1 MTKQAVLFTHTD
13 GDRPV
18 ASTFDYEHGLPALY
32 QAIGCD
38 LVEVAANGKFAGL
51 AVTLIVDEE
60 GLYRQPTI
68 NRHANDFAAEITGNA
83 IYALRPSLV
92 GPAVVVLDTGD
103 DWRGFTPDE
112 LATVLDALRNG
123 GYSVAAAA

>member
-18 ASTFDYEHGLPALY
+18 ASPFDYEHGLPALY

-38 LVEVAANGKFAGL
+38 LVEVAANGTFAGL

-92 GPAVVVLDTGD
+92 GPAVVVFDTGD

-112 LATVLDALRNG
+112 LATVLDTLRNG
-123 GYSVAAAA
+123 GYTVAAAA

>member
-18 ASTFDYEHGLPALY
+18 ASPFDYEHGLPALY

-38 LVEVAANGKFAGL
+38 LVEVAANGTFAGL

-92 GPAVVVLDTGD
+92 GPAVVVFDTGD

-112 LATVLDALRNG
+112 LATLLDTLRNG
-123 GYSVAAAA
+123 GYTVAAAA